1 MSNRKAH
8 RREHSFRRSE
18 RFERRAESF
27 DRHARQIEHRQTR
40 RSAWQVIVRWLR
52 ETAEALA

>member
-8 RREHSFRRSE
+8 RTEYGFRRSE
-18 RFERRAESF
+18 KFERRAESF

-40 RSAWQVIVRWLR
+40 RSVWQVIAQWLA
-52 ETAEALA
+52 ETEVPA